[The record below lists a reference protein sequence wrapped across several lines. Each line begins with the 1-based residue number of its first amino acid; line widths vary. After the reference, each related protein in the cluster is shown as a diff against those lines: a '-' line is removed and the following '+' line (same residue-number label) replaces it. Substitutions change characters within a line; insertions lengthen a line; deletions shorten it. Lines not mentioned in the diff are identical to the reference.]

1 MSSWLII
8 KFMRKKI
15 IKAVAM
21 LLLLHHTQAQ
31 NNQIPGKWKFS
42 SINQLGLLNGAGGTA
57 FHAQSVN
64 GFQHK
69 QLFAG
74 VGVGLD
80 YYRYR
85 SIPVFAELR
94 NYFGKSPDRFFMY
107 ADGGAHFVWAKN
119 GDQDIFKA
127 KYRPGFYSNIGIG
140 YQAVFKNGE
149 GLSLSAGYSYKKVKY
164 SQNEYTF
171 CPFDG
176 PCTINS
182 ENYTYD
188 LNRLIL
194 QIGWMF

>member
-1 MSSWLII
+1 
-8 KFMRKKI
+8 MRKKI
-15 IKAVAM
+15 IKVIAM
-21 LLLLHHTQAQ
+21 LLMLHHTQAQ
-31 NNQIPGKWKFS
+31 NNQTPGKWKFNS
-42 SINQLGLLNGAGGTA
+42 VNQIGLLNGSGGTA

-69 QLFAG
+69 QVFAG

-94 NYFGKSPDRFFMY
+94 NYFGKSPNRFFMY

-119 GDQDIFKA
+119 GDQDIFKT
-127 KYRPGFYSNIGIG
+127 KYRPGFYSNTGVG

-164 SQNEYTF
+164 SQNESTF

-176 PCTINS
+176 PCIINAM
-182 ENYTYD
+182 NYTYD

-194 QIGWMF
+194 QIGWIF